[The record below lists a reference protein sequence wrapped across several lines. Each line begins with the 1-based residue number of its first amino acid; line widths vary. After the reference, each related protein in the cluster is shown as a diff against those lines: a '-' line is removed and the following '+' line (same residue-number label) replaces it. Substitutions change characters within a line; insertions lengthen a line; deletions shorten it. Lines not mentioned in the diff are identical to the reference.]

1 MLIFMKIYTRRG
13 DDGKTNIADYKRLW
27 KDDPRLDAIGVIDEL
42 NSTIGIVVSLLSQQ
56 KGRSKKESEKIKKIL
71 LEIQKDLFY
80 IGASLADSKSSVGKN
95 LSARVKNFE
104 EEIDLMTQKLPPLSA
119 FILPGGSLVAAFLH
133 LARSFTRRA
142 ERRLVCLS
150 QKEDIDGTIFPYI
163 NRLSDLFFT
172 LARYANFLEKKKEII
187 WQK

>member
-1 MLIFMKIYTRRG
+1 MKIYTRRG
-13 DDGKTNIADYKRLW
+13 DDGKTNIANYKRLW
-27 KDDPRLDAIGVIDEL
+27 KDDPRIDAIGVVDEL
-42 NSTIGIVVSLLSQQ
+42 NSTIGIVVSLLSLLSEQ
-56 KGRSKKESEKIKKIL
+56 KGRSKKEIEKIKKIL

-80 IGASLADSKSSVGKN
+80 IGASLADPKSSVGKN
-95 LSARVKNFE
+95 LSKQVKNFE
-104 EEIDLMTQKLPPLSA
+104 EEIDLATQKLPPLSA
-119 FILPGGSLVAAFLH
+119 FILPGGGLVAAFLH

-150 QKEDIDGTIFPYI
+150 QKEDIDKTIFPYI